1 MEHELGTLEN
11 KVGQL
16 IKVSHHLRAEN
27 NHLRQEL
34 AHAVSMN
41 RQCTDKLAS
50 AKARLEKLLLTLPEE
65 TP

>member
-11 KVGQL
+11 RVEQL
-16 IKVSHHLRAEN
+16 IKISSRLRAEN
-27 NHLRQEL
+27 NQLRQEL

-65 TP
+65 TA